1 MFSLI
6 KLAIWLC
13 GLAVVSYFVLGYFG
27 YEVNKDYFAASK
39 AECQKKLD
47 ECKSQFIHNGI
58 DGAKC
63 DFNCADP
70 KLIIKPYE
78 SMK

>member
-1 MFSLI
+1 MFSLL
-6 KLAIWLC
+6 KLVIWLC
-13 GLAVVSYFVLGYFG
+13 GLAVVGYFTLNFFG
-27 YEVNKDYFAASK
+27 FEVNKDYFNASK

-47 ECKSQFIHNGI
+47 ECKSQVIHNGI

-70 KLIIKPYE
+70 KLIINK
-78 SMK
+78 KQQ

>member
-6 KLAIWLC
+6 KLIIWLC
-13 GLAVVSYFVLGYFG
+13 GLAVVGYFILGYFG
-27 YEVNKDYFAASK
+27 YEVNKDYFNASK

-47 ECKSQFIHNGI
+47 ECKSQVIHNGI

-78 SMK
+78 STK

>member
-6 KLAIWLC
+6 KLVIWLC
-13 GLAVVSYFVLGYFG
+13 GLAVVGYFILGYFG
-27 YEVNKDYFAASK
+27 YEVNKDYFNASK

-47 ECKSQFIHNGI
+47 ECKSQIIHNGI

-63 DFNCADP
+63 DFNCTDP

-78 SMK
+78 STK